1 MNSINPINNNNSP
14 AFKRGNESL
23 ANFITK
29 MTKADAMA
37 PVIALEATVVAGRT
51 YHAYKRGKWDEA
63 RERFIEETMGS
74 ITWLGGVWALNKLGD
89 KILDKILKINGRSF
103 DVGTDKVLRTPFE
116 NFIKSLQSKKFTKEQ
131 IAAMKFSKVMISVIL
146 ANLFIGFIV
155 PPLNQALTR
164 KVKHDRREKQ
174 LHNAQTQQNTSF
186 KGGMNAMNAFTNIIE
201 NTNTG
206 KLLSGD
212 VGTTGGRMYNARRKE
227 ERREVAIRDIGSIY
241 FYMWA
246 MGHVGN
252 LLNLIETGKAT
263 RLNPNTTNILHKR
276 LIDYMDNSGKTEMSV
291 EEFRKAVLGRQVAD
305 NEIPN
310 EIKFEKSKLSTFD
323 KWTKKKPLEVAY
335 VDDVINTGKFN
346 SETVKRIKE
355 MSELQPK
362 KVGKSVITRQQLID
376 AINKAEINDAKL
388 LHNAFSEFTG
398 GKGIKIEFAYVDDFI
413 NTGKF
418 DSKTIKR
425 IKELSE
431 LQSKKLGK
439 SIITKQQLI
448 DAINKAEINI
458 PEFIEGE
465 GIKKYTNPITWEK
478 EISQTEFEGGNYND
492 EFKFVSNRKLYKL
505 KAQMEQYVESICKL
519 SKDGKVTKDLIEKA
533 KNKNILYSG
542 INFAAGFVVAAT
554 FLSTL
559 IPKFQYYVT
568 RKTTGMNVFPGT
580 YDYVHH
586 RETDG

>member
-1 MNSINPINNNNSP
+1 MNSINPVNNNNSP
-14 AFKRGNESL
+14 AFKRGHEGL

-74 ITWLGGVWALNKLGD
+74 ITWLGGVYALNMLGD

-131 IAAMKFSKVMISVIL
+131 IAGMKFGKVMISVIL

-174 LHNAQTQQNTSF
+174 LHNAQIQQNTSF

-252 LLNLIETGKAT
+252 LLNLVETGKAT
-263 RLNPNTTNILHKR
+263 RLNPNTTNILHKH
-276 LIDYMDNSGKTEMSV
+276 LIDYMNNSKKEEMSV

-310 EIKFEKSKLSTFD
+310 EIKFEKSELSTFD
-323 KWTKKKPLEVAY
+323 KWTKNKPLEVAY
-335 VDDVINTGKFN
+335 VDDVINTGKFDA
-346 SETVKRIKE
+346 ETIKRIKD

-376 AINKAEINDAKL
+376 AINKAEINSAKL
-388 LHNAFSEFTG
+388 LHNAFSEYTG
-398 GKGIKIEFAYVDDFI
+398 
-413 NTGKF
+413 
-418 DSKTIKR
+418 
-425 IKELSE
+425 
-431 LQSKKLGK
+431 
-439 SIITKQQLI
+439 
-448 DAINKAEINI
+448 
-458 PEFIEGE
+458 GE
-465 GIKKYTNPITWEK
+465 GIEIGKKKNGKPRRSLTDYT
-478 EISQTEFEGGNYND
+478 GGAYND
-492 EFKFVSNRKLYKL
+492 EFKFVSNKKLYKL
-505 KAQMEQYVESICKL
+505 KAQMEQYVESICK
-519 SKDGKVTKDLIEKA
+519 SAKDGKITKEHIEKC
-533 KNKNILYSG
+533 KRKNIMYSG

-568 RKTTGMNVFPGT
+568 RKTTGMDVFPGT